1 MDSWLTEEEQ
11 YKEGLTSREIERIK
25 DEELREIRKKYKKR
39 MLKMFRD
46 EANIKDKDVN
56 RLWKENCE
64 RERKEIEEYRKRR
77 GV

>member
-56 RLWKENCE
+56 HLWKENCE